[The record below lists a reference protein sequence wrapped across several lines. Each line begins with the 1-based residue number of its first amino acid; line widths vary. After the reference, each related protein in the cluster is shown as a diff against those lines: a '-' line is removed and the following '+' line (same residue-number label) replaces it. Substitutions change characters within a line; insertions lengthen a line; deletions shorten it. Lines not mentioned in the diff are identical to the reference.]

1 MKTLSIIVSG
11 KVQGVY
17 FRQSTKKLAEQLL
30 LTGTVKNLDNG
41 DVEIIATGTEE
52 QLQALLS
59 WCRKGPSGARVENIT
74 QKVLEL
80 RNHEDFRIV
89 R

>member
-1 MKTLSIIVSG
+1 MQTLSIIVSG

-17 FRQSTKKLAEQLL
+17 FRQSTKKLSEQLL
-30 LTGTVKNLDNG
+30 ITGTVKNLDNG
-41 DVEIIATGTEE
+41 DVEIVATGTEE

-59 WCRKGPSGARVENIT
+59 WCNQGPSGARVQTVRHE
-74 QKVLEL
+74 VLDL
-80 RNHEDFRIV
+80 RKFEGFRII